1 MRRSLLIA
9 AALVLAS
16 TVVAHAQNVN
26 TIDTIVARFQAVT
39 NGWEAGLQAIA
50 QNTFAIL
57 ATLQL
62 FWAIA
67 GLAFK
72 RADFSEFV
80 AELVNQIMFIGL
92 FYWLLTTTTT
102 WGPAIISSFRQAG
115 ATASG
120 TAVLTPGDVFRVGI
134 DVAGQI
140 WAQISVWAP
149 GASAGLAIAA
159 LVVLACFAWIVLTMV
174 TALVESYFVISGG
187 VLLMAFG
194 GSTWTKDVAIGVVR
208 NVFGIGAKLF
218 ALQLVTSVGGAFIQQ
233 WAAQFNNI
241 TAQGVMI
248 EICQALVLAGITK
261 TVPDLF
267 QRMVGGIGTANGGAL
282 IGAAAG
288 LASASVMLAGAATKM
303 ATAVAGAGALTGAGA
318 ALSSAQMAARV
329 AAGTAPATTAGR
341 AAGLIGATARN
352 VGSAVATDVGRR
364 LSGQGSRFG
373 QAGFRQAADL
383 NERQRLLQEQGNSP
397 VPPPRP

>member
-1 MRRSLLIA
+1 MRRPLFIAGCLLIA
-9 AALVLAS
+9 SVS
-16 TVVAHAQNVN
+16 MVHAQDVN
-26 TIDTIVARFQAVT
+26 TIDTIVQRFQAVT
-39 NGWEAGLQAIA
+39 NGWQGALQNIA

-57 ATLQL
+57 ATIQL

-67 GLAFK
+67 TLAVK

-115 ATASG
+115 STASG
-120 TAVLTPGDVFRVGI
+120 TAVLTPGDVFHVGI
-134 DVAGQI
+134 NIAGQI
-140 WAQISVWAP
+140 WAQISVWSP
-149 GASAGLAIAA
+149 GASTGLAIAA

-187 VLLMAFG
+187 VLLLAFG
-194 GSTWTKDVAIGVVR
+194 ASAWTKDVAIGVVR

-233 WAAQFNNI
+233 WATQFNQI
-241 TAQGVMI
+241 TAQGMMI

-261 TVPDLF
+261 TIPDLF
-267 QRMVGGIGTANGGAL
+267 QRMAGGIGTANGGAIL
-282 IGAAAG
+282 GAAAG
-288 LASASVMLAGAATKM
+288 LASASVMLASAAAKM
-303 ATAVAGAGALTGAGA
+303 ATAVAGAGALTGGA
-318 ALSSAQMAARV
+318 AQLASARMAARV
-329 AAGTAPATTAGR
+329 ASGTAPATATGR
-341 AAGLIGATARN
+341 ATTLIGATARN
-352 VGSAVATDVGRR
+352 MGSAVATDVGRR

-373 QAGFRQAADL
+373 QSGFRQAADL
-383 NERQRLLQEQGNSP
+383 IERTRLLQEQGNAP
-397 VPPPRP
+397 VPPSRP

>member
-1 MRRSLLIA
+1 MRRLLVIA
-9 AALVLAS
+9 GYLFVAS
-16 TVVAHAQNVN
+16 FAVAHAQDVN

-62 FWAIA
+62 FWAMA
-67 GLAFK
+67 LLAFR

-80 AELVNQIMFIGL
+80 AALVNQIMFIGL
-92 FYWLLTTTTT
+92 FFWLLTTTTT
-102 WGPAIISSFRQAG
+102 WGPAIIASFRQAG
-115 ATASG
+115 GTASG
-120 TAVLTPGDVFRVGI
+120 TAVLTPGDVFRVGVDI
-134 DVAGQI
+134 AGQI
-140 WAQISVWAP
+140 WAQITVWSP

-159 LVVLACFAWIVLTMV
+159 LIVLACFAWIVLTMV

-194 GSTWTKDVAIGVVR
+194 GSTWTKDIAVGVVR

-233 WAAQFNNI
+233 WGAQFNEI
-241 TAQGVMI
+241 TARGVMI

-261 TVPDLF
+261 TIPDMF
-267 QRMVGGIGTANGGAL
+267 QRMVGGIGTANGGAIL
-282 IGAAAG
+282 GAAAG
-288 LASASVMLAGAATKM
+288 LTSATVMLATAATKM
-303 ATAVAGAGALTGAGA
+303 ATAVAGTGAVTGAGA
-318 ALSSAQMAARV
+318 ALSSSQMAARV
-329 AAGTAPATTAGR
+329 AAGTAPATAAGR
-341 AAGLIGATARN
+341 AAGLISATARN
-352 VGSAVATDVGRR
+352 VGSAISTDIGRR

-373 QAGFRQAADL
+373 QSGFRQAADL
-383 NERQRLLQEQGNSP
+383 NERQRLLQEQATAP